1 VPKQKKGNVLSKSK
15 SSRNHWTSL
24 PVEQNIEQNFGGFGW
39 IIGMGLKSRQNLTR
53 RLLIEVEEGSV
64 GIETVSEG
72 ENVHDF
78 VEV

>member
-1 VPKQKKGNVLSKSK
+1 
-15 SSRNHWTSL
+15 
-24 PVEQNIEQNFGGFGW
+24 
-39 IIGMGLKSRQNLTR
+39 MGLKSRQNLTR